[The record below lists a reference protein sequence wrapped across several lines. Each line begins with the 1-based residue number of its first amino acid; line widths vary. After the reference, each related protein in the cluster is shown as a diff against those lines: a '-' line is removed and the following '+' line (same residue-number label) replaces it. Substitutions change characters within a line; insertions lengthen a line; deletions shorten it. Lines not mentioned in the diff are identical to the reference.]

1 MAWATLQLQSTADL
15 KDALAKAETQ
25 IKKLELQ
32 SIYLLQELQSAKDD
46 AKSKAETAVAL
57 QSRLSEA
64 EGQIKTV
71 CEKNEELD
79 KTVETLQRM
88 NENSAAQ
95 AIAGYKEELA
105 SALKSLVEDAS
116 LPEAQN
122 DLGIL
127 TALLGDLLDTLRFK
141 GIPLEGK

>member
-1 MAWATLQLQSTADL
+1 M
-15 KDALAKAETQ
+15 
-25 IKKLELQ
+25 
-32 SIYLLQELQSAKDD
+32 
-46 AKSKAETAVAL
+46 
-57 QSRLSEA
+57 
-64 EGQIKTV
+64 